1 MQRLYAQLRL
11 NEQII
16 LPFLALFLSI
26 LLFGMLL
33 FGSWFTGSLQQN
45 LSVEVETFANRVL
58 QDFRAEQH
66 NLETQVK
73 LLSNQEELKAAI
85 AQKNQAALLR
95 ILLPLKAE
103 LNFDWIKVVDEQAN
117 ALVNL
122 KSEELGES
130 ELQESIAINAASSG
144 LGVNDIV
151 NTIDQQYSLLVSTTP
166 LKSRERILGA
176 VMVGTLVNHD
186 LLKSIASGSSKEI
199 IAVNGTQVIATSS
212 DQLSVS
218 TWQPL
223 QQNDRV
229 QRSQVDGQEY
239 LTKSVV
245 LSGLRQTNLVLG
257 VLYPIAQ
264 LGKAQQQLWI
274 QLGILFAIGAGFV
287 ILLGSIIARM
297 LAKRLNAQF
306 QQLQAALQNLKTAQA
321 QLVQVEKMSSL
332 GQMVAGIA
340 HEINNPVNFI
350 DANSIHL
357 GHYVKDLLELVGL
370 YQTHYPQ
377 PDGQIIHLTETIDLD
392 FLRQDSARILASIQ
406 TGAKRIGQI
415 VLSLRNFS
423 RLDESD
429 CKFADLQEGIEN
441 TVMIV
446 SHRLHHIQ
454 LTQHYGD
461 MPQIE
466 CYPAQLNQVILH
478 LLTNAI
484 DAIAQQQD
492 IAQQQQISFTG
503 EIAIA
508 TQQLNAQ
515 QVEICIQDNGC
526 GIPLEIQDK
535 IFDPFFTTKAVGQ
548 GTGLGLAIV
557 YQIIEKHRGKIAVH
571 SQISSGTEVRITLPT
586 LQSALDSA
594 PAL

>member
-1 MQRLYAQLRL
+1 MQRLYARLRL
-11 NEQII
+11 SEQII

-26 LLFGMLL
+26 LLLGMLL

-45 LSVEVETFANRVL
+45 LSVEVETFADRVL

-66 NLETQVK
+66 DLETQVK
-73 LLSNQEELKAAI
+73 LLSNQEELQEAI
-85 AQKNQAALLR
+85 AQKDPGALLR

-103 LNFDWIKVVDEQAN
+103 LHFDWVKVVDGQAN
-117 ALVNL
+117 TLVNL
-122 KSEELGES
+122 RSSDLSEL
-130 ELQESIAINAASSG
+130 ELQEAIAINAASSG
-144 LGVNDIV
+144 SSVNDIV
-151 NTIDQQYSLLVSTTP
+151 IAEDQKYSLLVSATP
-166 LKSRERILGA
+166 FKSRERIVGA

-199 IAVNGTQVIATSS
+199 IAVHNNRVIAVSS
-212 DQLSVS
+212 DKLPVA
-218 TWQPL
+218 TWQPPR
-223 QQNDRV
+223 QEGMV
-229 QRSQVDGQEY
+229 QRSQFNDQAY
-239 LTKSVV
+239 LSKSVV
-245 LSGLRQTNLVLG
+245 LSGLQRTNLGLV

-264 LGKAQQQLWI
+264 LSKAQQQLWM
-274 QLGILFAIGAGFV
+274 QLGVLFAIGAGFV

-306 QQLQAALQNLKTAQA
+306 QQLQEALQNLKTTQA

-350 DANSIHL
+350 EGNSVHL
-357 GHYVKDLLELVGL
+357 GNYVNDLLQLVTL

-377 PDGQIIHLTETIDLD
+377 PNRQITEFRETIDLD
-392 FLRQDSARILASIQ
+392 FLQQDSTQILSSIQ
-406 TGAKRIGQI
+406 MGAKRIGQI

-429 CKFADLQEGIEN
+429 RKFADLQEGIEN
-441 TVMIV
+441 TLMIV
-446 SHRLHHIQ
+446 SHRLHQIH
-454 LTQHYGD
+454 LTQHYD
-461 MPQIE
+461 NLPQVE

-484 DAIAQQQD
+484 DAIATQQN
-492 IAQQQQISFTG
+492 IAQQKQMSFSG

-508 TQQLNAQ
+508 TQKLNAQ
-515 QVEICIQDNGC
+515 QVQIRIQDNGC
-526 GIPLEIQDK
+526 GIPPEIQSK

-548 GTGLGLAIV
+548 GTGMGLAIV
-557 YQIIEKHRGKIAVH
+557 YQIIEKHHGTIKVH
-571 SQISSGTEVRITLPT
+571 SQMGSGTEFKITLPMKSPVEST
-586 LQSALDSA
+586 AS
-594 PAL
+594 

>member
-1 MQRLYAQLRL
+1 
-11 NEQII
+11 

-33 FGSWFTGSLQQN
+33 FGSWFTESLQQN
-45 LSVEVETFANRVL
+45 LSVEVGTFANRVL
-58 QDFRAEQH
+58 QDFGAEQH
-66 NLETQVK
+66 SLETQVK
-73 LLSNQEELKAAI
+73 LLSNQEELKEAI

-103 LNFDWIKVVDEQAN
+103 LHFDWIKVVDEQAN
-117 ALVNL
+117 TLVNL
-122 KSEELGES
+122 RSEKISEL

-144 LGVNDIV
+144 LSVNDIV
-151 NTIDQQYSLLVSTTP
+151 NTVDQRYSLLVSATA

-176 VMVGTLVNHD
+176 VTVGTLVSND

-199 IAVNGTQVIATSS
+199 IAVNGTQIIASS
-212 DQLSVS
+212 FDKLSLS
-218 TWQPL
+218 TWQPP
-223 QQNDRV
+223 QQDGKV
-229 QRSQVDGQEY
+229 QRSQLEGQEY
-239 LTKSVV
+239 LTQRVMF
-245 LSGLRQTNLVLG
+245 SGMQQTNLVLG
-257 VLYPIAQ
+257 VLYPTAQ

-274 QLGILFAIGAGFV
+274 QLGLLFGIGAGFV

-306 QQLQAALQNLKTAQA
+306 QQLQEALQNLKTTQA

-357 GHYVKDLLELVGL
+357 GNYVKDLLHLVSL
-370 YQTHYPQ
+370 YQAHYPQ
-377 PDGQIIHLTETIDLD
+377 PDRQIVQFTETIDLV
-392 FLRQDSARILASIQ
+392 FLQQDSAQILSSIQ
-406 TGAKRIGQI
+406 MGAKRIGQI

-429 CKFADLQEGIEN
+429 CKFADLREGIEN
-441 TVMIV
+441 TIMIV
-446 SHRLHHIQ
+446 SHRLHQIQ

-461 MPQIE
+461 MPQVE
-466 CYPAQLNQVILH
+466 CYPAQLNQVVLH

-484 DAIAQQQD
+484 DAITQQQD
-492 IAQQQQISFTG
+492 LARQKQISFSGKIT
-503 EIAIA
+503 IA
-508 TQQLNAQ
+508 TQQLNTQ

-526 GIPLEIQDK
+526 GIPLEIQNK
-535 IFDPFFTTKAVGQ
+535 IFDPFFTTKEVGQ

-557 YQIIEKHRGKIAVH
+557 YQIIEKHHGKITVH
-571 SQISSGTEVRITLPT
+571 SQIGSGTELKITLPT
-586 LQSALDSA
+586 TQSALT
-594 PAL
+594 